1 MSILLYIRGMAK
13 KKTITRGKL
22 VSKIDSVFSKFIR
35 QRYLD
40 DEIAECFTCGKQD
53 HWKKMQNGHFRSRV
67 HYSTRWNELNCQVQC
82 VGCNMF
88 KQGEQYVFGLNLDK
102 KYGDGTSHEL
112 YMKSQMLSKYTMND
126 LKEKLEYYQSK
137 IF

>member
-1 MSILLYIRGMAK
+1 
-13 KKTITRGKL
+13 
-22 VSKIDSVFSKFIR
+22 
-35 QRYLD
+35 
-40 DEIAECFTCGKQD
+40 
-53 HWKKMQNGHFRSRV
+53 
-67 HYSTRWNELNCQVQC
+67 
-82 VGCNMF
+82 MF

-137 IF
+137 IFWLYLHVCFTSSLCFENKKSH

>member
-1 MSILLYIRGMAK
+1 
-13 KKTITRGKL
+13 
-22 VSKIDSVFSKFIR
+22 
-35 QRYLD
+35 
-40 DEIAECFTCGKQD
+40 
-53 HWKKMQNGHFRSRV
+53 
-67 HYSTRWNELNCQVQC
+67 
-82 VGCNMF
+82 MF

>member
-1 MSILLYIRGMAK
+1 MAK

-22 VSKIDSVFSKFIR
+22 VSKLDSVFSKFIR
-35 QRYLD
+35 QRDCQD
-40 DEIAECFTCGKQD
+40 DIAECFTCGKND
-53 HWKKMQNGHFRSRV
+53 HWKKM
-67 HYSTRWNELNCQVQC
+67 
-82 VGCNMF
+82 
-88 KQGEQYVFGLNLDK
+88 QYVFGLNLDK